1 MKRISN
7 VVFQIAKWMLLLF
20 EKALLILLSLT
31 TLVFFIE
38 LLYKMPFIKDINTY
52 AQPADTI
59 AIANTYIVYIT
70 FIVVIGTVGLTL
82 AGFYFQKSVA
92 KREGEIL
99 NENLDKVIQA
109 LDTNQEGFRDKFIQ
123 QLLESKNIKPLI
135 QKELDTRVDFFAKRM
150 DEQSKI
156 LKSLTIDI
164 QDLRNPKVPKKPS
177 LVDEM
182 FTNIK
187 FDWKMKD
194 SENEKL

>member
-38 LLYKMPFIKDINTY
+38 LLYKMPFIKDISTY

-99 NENLDKVIQA
+99 NENLDKVIKA

-135 QKELDTRVDFFAKRM
+135 QKELDTRVNLFTKRM

-156 LKSLTIDI
+156 LKSLTMDI
-164 QDLRNPKVPKKPS
+164 QDLRNPSVPKKPF

-182 FTNIK
+182 FPNIK